1 MNKDS
6 TGRSEV
12 GNLQVTGEHNL
23 VLQLK
28 ADSHIS
34 LSAW

>member
-1 MNKDS
+1 MNEDS
-6 TGRSEV
+6 TRRSEV

-23 VLQLK
+23 ILQLK
-28 ADSHIS
+28 ADSHVS